1 MVQTFCFIA
10 SSMVITP
17 TVFERFIIV
26 QMKFGKM
33 KKKLMLKDP
42 DGLQKSHLVS
52 VKLSTLWRE

>member
-26 QMKFGKM
+26 QM